1 MLQSFPSNQALALE
15 HLYRVYYTSP
25 IAVFLPVF
33 DREAKVATSPD
44 PCHGLY
50 DIKQREK
57 ILPFLACGA
66 KRRTDSR

>member
-15 HLYRVYYTSP
+15 HFHHVYYASL

-33 DREAKVATSPD
+33 DREMKVATSPD

-57 ILPFLACGA
+57 IQPFLACEA
-66 KRRTDSR
+66 KRRADSR